1 MSLIFVCSSVD
12 SVRPLHFVHFN
23 NCFSQRTFFDDCQKC
38 GVGNNRHSEQY
49 SIATGEVTVPPA
61 PVRPG
66 HGNYRNPM
74 RKIGGRVGIPDY
86 LGQASW

>member
-12 SVRPLHFVHFN
+12 SVRSLHFVHFN

-49 SIATGEVTVPPA
+49 SVATGEVTGARA
-61 PVRPG
+61 PQPQS
-66 HGNYRNPM
+66 
-74 RKIGGRVGIPDY
+74 GRVMGI
-86 LGQASW
+86 AEIR